1 MTATSQAAGP
11 SAAASADAVLPVRA
25 ARRGTELVLLVFAVV
40 VAGVAQAAQ
49 SIGRTSTL
57 TNDVTRYTVALAVL
71 TGIAHLAVR
80 RLAPAADPLLLP
92 VVVVLNGLGL
102 ALIARIDATPRFD
115 PVAPRQLI
123 WMAIGL
129 LAFVAVLAGVRD
141 HTVLARYGY
150 TCALVGLVLLLLP
163 AVLPARFSEINGA
176 KVWIRFAG
184 FSFQPSEIAK
194 LLLIVFFASYL
205 VAKRDVLSVV
215 TRSVL
220 GLPLPRARD
229 LGPVLIVW
237 AASLVVLVVERD
249 LGSSLLFFG
258 VFTAMLYVATQ
269 RASWLAIGAL
279 LFAGGAVVSWSLF
292 PTVQKRVDI
301 WLHAF
306 DATKVS
312 GSSYQLVQ
320 SLYGFASGGL
330 FGTGL
335 GRGRPDLVPFS
346 RTDFI
351 FSALGE
357 ELGLVGVFATLVLF
371 ALLVARGFRAALGVR
386 DSFGKL
392 LAGGLAASMALQV
405 FVIVGGVMRLIPLTG
420 LTTPFLSYGGSSLVA
435 NYALV
440 ALLLRVS
447 DAARRP
453 PPPLRAEAPAG
464 ATEVVRLPAAGL
476 R

>member
-1 MTATSQAAGP
+1 MTLAT
-11 SAAASADAVLPVRA
+11 ADAALPARA
-25 ARRGTELVLLVFAVV
+25 VRRGTELTLLVFAVV
-40 VAGVAQAAQ
+40 LAVVAQAAQ
-49 SIGRTSTL
+49 TIGRTNAVTSDVWAYGGTL
-57 TNDVTRYTVALAVL
+57 LGLVAV
-71 TGIAHLAVR
+71 AHIAVR

-92 VVVVLNGLGL
+92 LVALLNGLGL
-102 ALIARIDATPRFD
+102 ALIARIDASPRFD
-115 PVAPRQLI
+115 PVAPQQLI
-123 WMAIGL
+123 WMAVGL
-129 LAFVAVLAGVRD
+129 AAFVAVLIVVRD
-141 HTVLARYGY
+141 HRVLARYGY
-150 TCALVGLVLLLLP
+150 TCAFVGLVLLLLP
-163 AVLPARFSEINGA
+163 AVLPARFSEVNGA
-176 KVWIRFAG
+176 KVWILLAG
-184 FSFQPSEIAK
+184 FSFQPSEVAK

-215 TRSVL
+215 TRSLL

-229 LGPVLIVW
+229 LGPVLVVW
-237 AASLVVLVVERD
+237 LASLVVLVVERD

-269 RASWLAIGAL
+269 RSSWLAIGAL
-279 LFAGGAVVSWSLF
+279 LFAGGAFISWTLF

-306 DATKVS
+306 DPDKVS

-335 GRGRPDLVPFS
+335 GRGHPDLVPFS

-357 ELGLVGVFATLVLF
+357 ELGLVGVFAVLVVF
-371 ALLVARGFRAALGVR
+371 ALIVARGFRAALGVR

-392 LAGGLAASMALQV
+392 LAAGLAVSLALQV
-405 FVIVGGVMRLIPLTG
+405 FVVVGGVMRLIPLTG

-447 DAARRP
+447 DAARQPPARP
-453 PPPLRAEAPAG
+453 AAEAPAG
-464 ATEVVRLPAAGL
+464 ATEVVRLPVGGL
-476 R
+476 A

>member
-1 MTATSQAAGP
+1 MTLAT
-11 SAAASADAVLPVRA
+11 ADAALPARA
-25 ARRGTELVLLVFAVV
+25 VRRGTELTLLVFAVV
-40 VAGVAQAAQ
+40 LAVVAQAAQ
-49 SIGRTSTL
+49 TIGRTNAVTSDVWAYGGTL
-57 TNDVTRYTVALAVL
+57 LGLVAV
-71 TGIAHLAVR
+71 AHIAVR

-92 VVVVLNGLGL
+92 LVALLNGLGL
-102 ALIARIDATPRFD
+102 ALIARIDASPRFD
-115 PVAPRQLI
+115 PVAPQQLI
-123 WMAIGL
+123 WMAVGL
-129 LAFVAVLAGVRD
+129 AAFVAVLLVVRD
-141 HTVLARYGY
+141 HRVLARYGY
-150 TCALVGLVLLLLP
+150 TCAFVGLVLLLLP
-163 AVLPARFSEINGA
+163 AVLPARFSEVNGA
-176 KVWIRFAG
+176 KVWILLAG
-184 FSFQPSEIAK
+184 FSFQPSEVAK

-215 TRSVL
+215 TRSLL

-229 LGPVLIVW
+229 LGPVLVVW
-237 AASLVVLVVERD
+237 LASLVVLVVERD

-269 RASWLAIGAL
+269 RSSWLAIGAL
-279 LFAGGAVVSWSLF
+279 LFAGGAFISWTLF

-306 DATKVS
+306 DPDKVS

-335 GRGRPDLVPFS
+335 GRGHPDLVPFS

-357 ELGLVGVFATLVLF
+357 ELGLVGVFAVLVVF
-371 ALLVARGFRAALGVR
+371 ALIVARGFRAALGVR
-386 DSFGKL
+386 DGFGKL
-392 LAGGLAASMALQV
+392 LAAGLAVSLALQV
-405 FVIVGGVMRLIPLTG
+405 FVVVGGVMRLIPLTG

-447 DAARRP
+447 DAARQPPARP
-453 PPPLRAEAPAG
+453 AAEAPAG
-464 ATEVVRLPAAGL
+464 ATEVVRLPVGGL
-476 R
+476 A

>member
-1 MTATSQAAGP
+1 VTLAT
-11 SAAASADAVLPVRA
+11 ADAALPARA
-25 ARRGTELVLLVFAVV
+25 VRRGTELTLLVFAVV
-40 VAGVAQAAQ
+40 LAVVAQAAQ
-49 SIGRTSTL
+49 TIGRTNAVTSDVWAYGGTL
-57 TNDVTRYTVALAVL
+57 LGLVAV
-71 TGIAHLAVR
+71 AHIAVR

-92 VVVVLNGLGL
+92 LVALLNGLGL
-102 ALIARIDATPRFD
+102 ALIARIDASPRFD
-115 PVAPRQLI
+115 PVAPQQLI
-123 WMAIGL
+123 WMAVGL
-129 LAFVAVLAGVRD
+129 AAFVAVLLVVRD
-141 HTVLARYGY
+141 HRVLARYGY
-150 TCALVGLVLLLLP
+150 TCAFVGLVLLLLP
-163 AVLPARFSEINGA
+163 AVLPARFSEVNGA
-176 KVWIRFAG
+176 KVWILLAG
-184 FSFQPSEIAK
+184 FSFQPSEVAK

-215 TRSVL
+215 TRSLL

-229 LGPVLIVW
+229 LGPVLVVW
-237 AASLVVLVVERD
+237 LASLVVLVVERD

-269 RASWLAIGAL
+269 RSSWLAIGAL
-279 LFAGGAVVSWSLF
+279 LFAGGAFISWTLF

-306 DATKVS
+306 DPDKVS

-335 GRGRPDLVPFS
+335 GRGHPDLVPFS

-357 ELGLVGVFATLVLF
+357 ELGLVGVFAVLVVF
-371 ALLVARGFRAALGVR
+371 ALIVARGFRAALGVR

-392 LAGGLAASMALQV
+392 LAAGLAVSLALQV
-405 FVIVGGVMRLIPLTG
+405 FVVVGGVMRLIPLTG

-447 DAARRP
+447 DAARQPPARP
-453 PPPLRAEAPAG
+453 AAEAPAG
-464 ATEVVRLPAAGL
+464 ATEVVRLPVGGVA
-476 R
+476 

>member
-1 MTATSQAAGP
+1 VTLAT
-11 SAAASADAVLPVRA
+11 ADAALPARA
-25 ARRGTELVLLVFAVV
+25 VRRGTELTLLVFAVV
-40 VAGVAQAAQ
+40 LAVVAQAAQ
-49 SIGRTSTL
+49 TIGRTNAVTSDVWAYGGTL
-57 TNDVTRYTVALAVL
+57 LGLVAV
-71 TGIAHLAVR
+71 AHIAVR

-92 VVVVLNGLGL
+92 LVALLNGLGL
-102 ALIARIDATPRFD
+102 ALIARIDASPRFD
-115 PVAPRQLI
+115 PVAPQQLI
-123 WMAIGL
+123 WMAVGL
-129 LAFVAVLAGVRD
+129 AAFVAVLLVVRD
-141 HTVLARYGY
+141 HRVLARYGY
-150 TCALVGLVLLLLP
+150 TCAFVGLVLLLLP
-163 AVLPARFSEINGA
+163 AVLPARFSEVNGA
-176 KVWIRFAG
+176 KVWILLAG
-184 FSFQPSEIAK
+184 FSFQPSEVAK

-215 TRSVL
+215 TRSLL

-229 LGPVLIVW
+229 LGPVLVVW
-237 AASLVVLVVERD
+237 LASLVVLVVERD

-269 RASWLAIGAL
+269 RSSWLAIGAL
-279 LFAGGAVVSWSLF
+279 LFAGGAFISWTLF

-306 DATKVS
+306 DPDKVS

-335 GRGRPDLVPFS
+335 GRGHPDLVPFS

-357 ELGLVGVFATLVLF
+357 ELGLVGVFAVLVVF
-371 ALLVARGFRAALGVR
+371 ALIVARGFRAALGVR
-386 DSFGKL
+386 DGFGKL
-392 LAGGLAASMALQV
+392 LAAGLAVSLALQV
-405 FVIVGGVMRLIPLTG
+405 FVVVGGVMRLIPLTG

-447 DAARRP
+447 DAARQPPARP
-453 PPPLRAEAPAG
+453 AAEAPAG
-464 ATEVVRLPAAGL
+464 ATEVVRLPVGGL
-476 R
+476 A

>member
-1 MTATSQAAGP
+1 MTLAT
-11 SAAASADAVLPVRA
+11 ADAALPARA
-25 ARRGTELVLLVFAVV
+25 VRRGTELTLLVFAVV
-40 VAGVAQAAQ
+40 LAVVAQAAQ
-49 SIGRTSTL
+49 TIGRTNAVTSDVWAYGGTL
-57 TNDVTRYTVALAVL
+57 LGLVAV
-71 TGIAHLAVR
+71 AHIAVR

-92 VVVVLNGLGL
+92 LVALLNGLGL
-102 ALIARIDATPRFD
+102 ALIARIDASPRFD
-115 PVAPRQLI
+115 PVAPQQLI
-123 WMAIGL
+123 WMAVGL
-129 LAFVAVLAGVRD
+129 AAFVAVLLVVRD
-141 HTVLARYGY
+141 HRVLARYGY
-150 TCALVGLVLLLLP
+150 TCAFVGLVLLLLP
-163 AVLPARFSEINGA
+163 AVLPARFSEVNGA
-176 KVWIRFAG
+176 KVWILLAG
-184 FSFQPSEIAK
+184 FSFQPSEVAK

-215 TRSVL
+215 TRSLL

-229 LGPVLIVW
+229 LGPVLVVW
-237 AASLVVLVVERD
+237 LASLVVLVVERD

-269 RASWLAIGAL
+269 RSSWLAIGAL
-279 LFAGGAVVSWSLF
+279 LFAGGAFISWTLF

-306 DATKVS
+306 DPDKVS

-335 GRGRPDLVPFS
+335 GRGHPDLVPFS

-357 ELGLVGVFATLVLF
+357 ELGLVGVFAVLVVF
-371 ALLVARGFRAALGVR
+371 ALIVARGFRAALGVR

-392 LAGGLAASMALQV
+392 LAAGLAVSLALQV
-405 FVIVGGVMRLIPLTG
+405 FVVVGGVMRLIPLTG

-447 DAARRP
+447 DAARQPPARP
-453 PPPLRAEAPAG
+453 AAEAPAG
-464 ATEVVRLPAAGL
+464 ATEVVRLPVGGVA
-476 R
+476 